1 MILKEQSRVGYD
13 NLVLWKMDL
22 ANAFGLL
29 DIRASDSHKMA
40 YAISGN
46 ITVIYIRGMF
56 GWAGTP
62 FAFQVI
68 SRTLRRLI
76 IQTIH
81 GLLLIYVDDLL
92 GVSSI
97 CDVDHFID
105 NNVNLPYFTTC
116 V

>member
-1 MILKEQSRVGYD
+1 MGYD

-29 DIRASDSHKMA
+29 DIRASDCHKMA

-46 ITVIYIRGMF
+46 ITVIYIREMF

-81 GLLLIYVDDLL
+81 GLL
-92 GVSSI
+92 
-97 CDVDHFID
+97 
-105 NNVNLPYFTTC
+105 
-116 V
+116 